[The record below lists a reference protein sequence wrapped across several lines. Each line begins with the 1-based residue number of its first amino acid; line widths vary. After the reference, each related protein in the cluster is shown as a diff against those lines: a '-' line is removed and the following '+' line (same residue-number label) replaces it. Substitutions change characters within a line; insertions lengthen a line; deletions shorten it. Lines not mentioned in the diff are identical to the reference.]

1 MRGRKDKGKERGRME
16 GKGIKA
22 SRYTPECTMVD
33 LQTQPLHIPADRP
46 PVEYQ
51 IAG

>member
-1 MRGRKDKGKERGRME
+1 
-16 GKGIKA
+16 
-22 SRYTPECTMVD
+22 MVD

-51 IAG
+51 IAGWTLAYPSQNEGT